1 MQRTARNNVGVGRGR
16 GITARGR
23 TVGLRGN
30 ISRQGAPQAAVVA
43 AAVAAQRGAT
53 AQGAP
58 PATGGVR
65 GVGQIRPSARGTQHA
80 KPLQNLP
87 DNPNEFSKETRDGQQ
102 WGTFLSSMQKV
113 LCVH

>member
-1 MQRTARNNVGVGRGR
+1 MMKGVGRGR
-16 GITARGR
+16 GIMARGR

-30 ISRQGAPQAAVVA
+30 INRQGAPQAAVVA

-53 AQGAP
+53 VQGAQ

-65 GVGQIRPSARGTQHA
+65 GVGQMRLSARGTQHA

-87 DNPNEFSKETRDGQQ
+87 GEK
-102 WGTFLSSMQKV
+102 K
-113 LCVH
+113 H